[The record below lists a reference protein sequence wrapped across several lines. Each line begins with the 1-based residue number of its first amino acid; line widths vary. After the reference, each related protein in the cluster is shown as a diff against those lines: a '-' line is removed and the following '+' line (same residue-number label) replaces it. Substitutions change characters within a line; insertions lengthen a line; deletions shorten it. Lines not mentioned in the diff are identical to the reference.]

1 MKRLMNLMYS
11 YYILYHPQMTRQEWM
26 NIVTLKQVGVYT
38 LLPPTPKSSHYPRGQ
53 PCIATLVKP
62 KKIIMFCQAMVFS
75 EKDARKQLF
84 ISIFFNNFAYKN
96 DISKFFLEI
105 SFWFVQQKIRNQ
117 PTKNKQNGGQIKLH
131 LMMYQQFI

>member
-1 MKRLMNLMYS
+1 MGSIECYMKRLMNLMYS

-96 DISKFFLEI
+96 DISKFFSGNFLLVCAAENEEPTN
-105 SFWFVQQKIRNQ
+105 QK
-117 PTKNKQNGGQIKLH
+117 
-131 LMMYQQFI
+131 